1 MDFVRGSIWYV
12 ESGYSTGSEQRPG
25 RPAIIVS
32 NDVNNKHSS
41 TVEMVYLTTAPKH
54 DLPTHVT
61 IRSTSRVSTAIC
73 EQITTVA
80 TERIG
85 SYCGTVTDAEMS
97 SIETAM
103 LISLGLAPAAGAD
116 SMPEARSEETPPI
129 PDLDTRLAEAEARCK
144 ILQELYDSLLTRLI
158 KSN

>member
-32 NDVNNKHSS
+32 NDTNNKHSN

-116 SMPEARSEETPPI
+116 SMSEARSEETPPI
-129 PDLDTRLAEAEARCK
+129 SDLDTRLAEAEARCK

>member
-1 MDFVRGSIWYV
+1 MEFVRGSIWYV

-32 NDVNNKHSS
+32 NDANNKHSS

-116 SMPEARSEETPPI
+116 SMPEARSEETPHSRFGHPSCRSRGAVQDPSGTVRFA
-129 PDLDTRLAEAEARCK
+129 PDP
-144 ILQELYDSLLTRLI
+144 SH
-158 KSN
+158 

>member
-54 DLPTHVT
+54 DLLTHVT

>member
-116 SMPEARSEETPPI
+116 SMPEARSEETPPHSRFGHPSCRSRGAVQDPSGTVRFA
-129 PDLDTRLAEAEARCK
+129 PDP
-144 ILQELYDSLLTRLI
+144 SH
-158 KSN
+158 

>member
-32 NDVNNKHSS
+32 NDANNKHSS

-103 LISLGLAPAAGAD
+103 LISLGLAPAAGVD

>member
-32 NDVNNKHSS
+32 NDTNNKHSS

-97 SIETAM
+97 SIEMAM

-158 KSN
+158 KYN

>member
-32 NDVNNKHSS
+32 NDANNKHSS

-116 SMPEARSEETPPI
+116 SMPEARSEETHPI

>member
-32 NDVNNKHSS
+32 NDTNNKHSN

-103 LISLGLAPAAGAD
+103 LISLGLAPTAGAD
-116 SMPEARSEETPPI
+116 SMSEARSEETPPI

-144 ILQELYDSLLTRLI
+144 ILQELYDSLLTRLL
-158 KSN
+158 KVS

>member
-32 NDVNNKHSS
+32 NDTNNKHSS

-97 SIETAM
+97 SIEMAM

>member
-32 NDVNNKHSS
+32 NDANNKHSS

-158 KSN
+158 KFN

>member
-32 NDVNNKHSS
+32 NDTNNKHSS

>member
-32 NDVNNKHSS
+32 NDTNNKHSN

>member
-32 NDVNNKHSS
+32 NDANNKHSS

-54 DLPTHVT
+54 DLPMHVT
-61 IRSTSRVSTAIC
+61 IRSISRVSTAIC

>member
-1 MDFVRGSIWYV
+1 MDFIRGSIWYV

-32 NDVNNKHSS
+32 NDTNNKHS
-41 TVEMVYLTTAPKH
+41 
-54 DLPTHVT
+54 
-61 IRSTSRVSTAIC
+61 STSRVSTAIC

-97 SIETAM
+97 SIEMAM
-103 LISLGLAPAAGAD
+103 LISLGLAPVAGAD
-116 SMPEARSEETPPI
+116 PKPEAQSEETPPI
-129 PDLDTRLAEAEARCK
+129 PELDTRLAESEARCK
-144 ILQELYDSLLTRLI
+144 ILQELYDSLLTWLI

>member
-1 MDFVRGSIWYV
+1 MEFVRGSIWYV

-144 ILQELYDSLLTRLI
+144 ILQELYDSLLTRLL
-158 KSN
+158 KVS

>member
-32 NDVNNKHSS
+32 NDANNKHSS

-129 PDLDTRLAEAEARCK
+129 PDLDTRLAEVEARCK